1 MELNLKINLDN
12 AAYEDLGW
20 ELGKAIDYMVS
31 DIGLGLTRGKVR
43 DSNGNTTG
51 HWEIVDQ
58 EAEQFIRDHFQFIRV
73 GD

>member
-1 MELNLKINLDN
+1 MRLKLEINLDN
-12 AAYEDLGW
+12 SAYEDEGIGW

-51 HWEIVDQ
+51 HWEIT
-58 EAEQFIRDHFQFIRV
+58 E
-73 GD
+73 